1 MLPTTLAFDMQRRIG
16 ILAILSSILLTA
28 CQASL
33 TGPQQV
39 DLSKL
44 GIKLTYPEHVTLREA
59 DAEYLL
65 KTASSHVFASSFP
78 YHQTPTGVGDWT
90 VTPKIRETLLATKS
104 CDILKDTRV
113 NLPVNTRKPML
124 CDVVRA
130 DGSGILLT
138 LVGSGVPDA
147 ALDFLQSSIVLLRPK
162 DFVVVSGL
170 TPFPVAEAA
179 VAAMT
184 SSFHASHPDLP
195 EPAWPNRGFHFLAID
210 VRAYL
215 DTQMQPPSEEVKK
228 NRELLLTIAKSVTF
242 SAGPR

>member
-1 MLPTTLAFDMQRRIG
+1 MQRRLS
-16 ILAILSSILLTA
+16 ILAILSSILLSA

-39 DLSKL
+39 DLQKL
-44 GIKLTYPEHVTLREA
+44 GIRLTYPEHVTLREA

-65 KTASSHVFASSFP
+65 KTSTSHVFAASFP
-78 YHQTPTGVGDWT
+78 YHQKSAGIGDWT
-90 VTPKIRETLLATKS
+90 MTPKIRETLLSSKS
-104 CDILKDTRV
+104 CDVLKDTRV
-113 NLPVNTRKPML
+113 NLPVDTRKAML

-130 DGSGILLT
+130 DGSGVLLT
-138 LVGSGVPDA
+138 LVGYGVPES
-147 ALDFLQSSIVLLRPK
+147 ALDFLQSAIVLVRPK

-170 TPFPVAEAA
+170 TPFPVADGAIAA
-179 VAAMT
+179 LS

-215 DTQMQPPSEEVKK
+215 ATQMTPPSEEVQK
-228 NRELLLTIAKSVTF
+228 NRQALLAIAKSVTF
-242 SAGPR
+242 SAGPQ